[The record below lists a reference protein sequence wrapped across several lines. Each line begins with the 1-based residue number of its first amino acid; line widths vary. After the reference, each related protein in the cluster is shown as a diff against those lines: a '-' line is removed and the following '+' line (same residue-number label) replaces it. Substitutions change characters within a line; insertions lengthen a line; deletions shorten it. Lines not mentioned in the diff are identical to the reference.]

1 MTKCQAQHRVHD
13 VTTSGVAAIAA
24 AGTGCCSYQQLS
36 TKTDRVSVCKRGLV
50 STPILIHG
58 YGRGGIG
65 TTVTVTVGG
74 CC

>member
-1 MTKCQAQHRVHD
+1 VAGVWCSTSD
-13 VTTSGVAAIAA
+13 VAMAA
-24 AGTGCCSYQQLS
+24 
-36 TKTDRVSVCKRGLV
+36 DRVSVCKRGLV